1 MTTPA
6 PARVDGAAASVS
18 EALASRMSCRAFLPD
33 PVPGEMVRTLL
44 EKATQ
49 APSGGNLQP
58 WHIYALG
65 GDALEALKADVR
77 EAQNSK
83 PMGGPTEY
91 EIYPN
96 KLKDPYNARRRKC
109 GEDMYAAINVPREDK
124 LGRLAQFK
132 RNFELFDAPVGIFL
146 YLDRTMGPPQWS
158 DAGMYLQ
165 SLMLLAREA
174 GLHTCAQEAWA
185 LWHQELA
192 AHLNPPEDLMLF
204 CGVALGWMDRDA
216 PINTVKTDRDVSD
229 DVIKLTGF

>member
-1 MTTPA
+1 MTSQ
-6 PARVDGAAASVS
+6 DVS
-18 EALASRMSCRAFLPD
+18 GALASRISCRAFKPD
-33 PVPGEMVRTLL
+33 PVPGDLVRDLL
-44 EKATQ
+44 EKAAQ

-58 WHIYALG
+58 WHVYALG

-77 EAQNSK
+77 EAQK
-83 PMGGPTEY
+83 TRPMGGPTEY

-109 GEDMYAAINVPREDK
+109 GEDMYAAIDVPREDK

-132 RNFELFDAPVGIFL
+132 RNFEFFGAPVGVFL

-185 LWHQELA
+185 LWHGEVA
-192 AHLNPPEDLMLF
+192 ARINPPDDLMLF
-204 CGVALGWMDRDA
+204 CGVALGWMDEDA
-216 PINTVKTDRDVSD
+216 PINGLKTDRDVSELA
-229 DVIKLTGF
+229 IQLKGFA

>member
-1 MTTPA
+1 MTSLT
-6 PARVDGAAASVS
+6 VS
-18 EALASRMSCRAFLPD
+18 DAVASRMSCRAFRPD
-33 PVPGEMVRTLL
+33 PVPGEVVRGLL
-44 EKATQ
+44 EKAAQ

-77 EAQNSK
+77 AAQKTK

-109 GEDMYAAINVPREDK
+109 GEDMYAAIDVPREDK
-124 LGRLAQFK
+124 MGRLTQFK
-132 RNFELFDAPVGIFL
+132 HNFEFFGAPVGIFL

-185 LWHQELA
+185 LWHGEIA
-192 AHLNPPEDLMLF
+192 AHIHPSDDLMLF
-204 CGVALGWMDRDA
+204 CGVALGWMDEEA
-216 PINTVKTDRDVSD
+216 PINRVKTDRDLSEG
-229 DVIKLTGF
+229 VIRLDGFP